1 MTVGSLIAT
10 RLVTALVVVAGV
22 TFLVFMLIHCIPGDP
37 VEVMLGEYAS
47 GADRAALRAEL
58 GLDRPLLEQWL
69 HFVGGVVRLDLG
81 ASLYSDRAVVS
92 LVAEHYVRT
101 LVLAAVALCLAL
113 ALGVPLGIM
122 AALKHGRGWDT
133 ALSAFAVA
141 GMSLPSFVLGPLLIV
156 VFSVQLR
163 WLPIAGADSVAALV
177 LPATTLALGLSA
189 ILARM
194 TRAALLDQLHQPFV
208 TAARARGLSEFQVV
222 VGHACR
228 NAALPI
234 VTVIGLQLGA
244 LLGGAVITEAVFGWP
259 GVGQLAI
266 ESIHRRDYPVVQ
278 ACVLAISLSYV
289 AVNTLTDILYAR
301 LDPRIDF
308 R

>member
-1 MTVGSLIAT
+1 
-10 RLVTALVVVAGV
+10 VVVVGV
-22 TFLVFMLIHCIPGDP
+22 TFLVFLLLHCIPGDA

-47 GADRAALRAEL
+47 SADRAALRSAL

-69 HFVGGVVRLDLG
+69 HFAGGVLRLDLG
-81 ASLYSDRAVVS
+81 ASLYSGRNVVD
-92 LVAEHYVRT
+92 LVAEHYART
-101 LVLAAVALCLAL
+101 ALLAAVALTLAL
-113 ALGVPLGIM
+113 ALGIPLGVM
-122 AALKHGRGWDT
+122 AALKSGRGWDT
-133 ALSAFAVA
+133 GLSVFAVA
-141 GMSLPSFVLGPLLIV
+141 GMSVPSFVLGPLLII
-156 VFSVQLR
+156 VFGVYLR
-163 WLPIAGADSVAALV
+163 WLPIAGADSPAALV

-189 ILARM
+189 VLARM
-194 TRAALLDQLHQPFV
+194 TRAALLDQLQQPFV
-208 TAARARGLSEFQVV
+208 TAARARGLSEMRVI

-228 NAALPI
+228 NAALPV

-289 AVNTLTDILYAR
+289 AVNMLTDILYAR
-301 LDPRIDF
+301 LDPRIDLQ
-308 R
+308 